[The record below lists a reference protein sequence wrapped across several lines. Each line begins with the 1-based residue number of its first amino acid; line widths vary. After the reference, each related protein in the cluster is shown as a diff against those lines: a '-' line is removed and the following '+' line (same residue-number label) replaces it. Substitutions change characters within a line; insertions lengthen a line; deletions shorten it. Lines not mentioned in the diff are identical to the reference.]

1 VDYISAFIKKYRTN
15 QKENFELLKLDYGK
29 YINNLKKENEL
40 DLFNMTLKDLASL
53 EPSKKYSSNKDP
65 EFNKKT
71 ISNLLKEEEK
81 NSDKIIEKFLN
92 MRFGEWID
100 IFTLKNKIDN
110 DFKFNGLHDSLES
123 ISNEFDEEYF
133 SRFVFYLYNYKNWFK
148 NKKGRNV
155 KKSNK

>member
-1 VDYISAFIKKYRTN
+1 
-15 QKENFELLKLDYGK
+15 
-29 YINNLKKENEL
+29 
-40 DLFNMTLKDLASL
+40 MTLKDLASL

-71 ISNLLKEEEK
+71 ISNLLKAEEK
-81 NSDKIIEKFLN
+81 NCDKIIENFLN

-100 IFTLKNKIDN
+100 IFTLKNKIDH
-110 DFKFNGLHDSLES
+110 DFEFNGLHDSLES

-155 KKSNK
+155 KKINK